1 MTTKDFELFEDYNKL
16 VEQTFNELYT
26 SFSEDDLYK
35 LDDNLLSDA
44 LKPKETV
51 WQNEKKGY
59 LDGISPKEYIASV
72 SKTDDLIDL
81 FTQAALGC
89 DRDIPNALTEALIAA
104 GSKVYDI
111 LLDIAFNKENRN
123 HEENVVI
130 PAAAIFVLGK
140 TNSMEVLE
148 KLIVLLKDCT
158 EEDALIME
166 SITNAIKHYGVKAL
180 EFVSKVIQ
188 KEDNIDFRTEYL
200 IMILPELSKD
210 SRSDEIYRL
219 LKNSFLIMDNK
230 ILGASALA
238 EYGDGRAIPA
248 MRGFLEKNASKLD
261 RETFYEIK
269 KSIEILG
276 GNIEGIVLPN
286 FTAKKYNNF
295 IQ

>member
-16 VEQTFNELYT
+16 VEQIFNELYT